1 MKTIKINKFKF
12 QQKDI
17 EIIGSHI
24 KNLQIRLE
32 DEIAKTVESDMDLLV
47 FLNKTA
53 EIISEEEAKLTTR
66 QKEVINNYNEC
77 LGENKENPA
86 KRFFFVGAG
95 SFIVIFTWAINQI
108 PAFIQ
113 FTECNILLVMLILNM
128 RYARNY
134 MKTMK
139 LAKTINEYVNK

>member
-32 DEIAKTVESDMDLLV
+32 DEMAKSESDLDLLN
-47 FLNKTA
+47 FLEKTTQ
-53 EIISEEEAKLTTR
+53 IVSEEKAKLTDE
-66 QKEVINNYNEC
+66 QKQVIDRYDEC

-95 SFIVIFTWAINQI
+95 SFIVMFTWAINQT

-113 FTECNILLVMLILNM
+113 FAECNILLVMLILNM

>member
-32 DEIAKTVESDMDLLV
+32 DEMAKSKSDLDLLN
-47 FLNKTA
+47 FLEKTTQ
-53 EIISEEEAKLTTR
+53 IVSEEEAKLTDE
-66 QKEVINNYNEC
+66 QKQVIDRYDEC

-95 SFIVIFTWAINQI
+95 SFIVMFTWTINQT
-108 PAFIQ
+108 PSFIQ
-113 FTECNILLVMLILNM
+113 FAECNILLVMLILNI